1 MSMTPNSTLERL
13 EGYGLA
19 AFAAICWATGGLVA
33 KWLLAPLDPATANW
47 FVPPTGYEFDP
58 VVLAGA
64 RAIGASVILV
74 AYLAL
79 RRPYTLR
86 VKFADLWFLAFFG
99 VFGLAAVH
107 LTYFQTI
114 DHTDVATAIL
124 LQYLAPIIV
133 LIVSVT
139 LLGERFTWAL
149 PAGVALA
156 LLGCALVVGVLAG
169 EGVTIG
175 RAGLMWGLA
184 SAVFFAMYSLL
195 GRHGVKSFGSWTL
208 LAYGF
213 SFAAIFWLVYLGGA
227 SKVIDLILAPFGAV
241 ALLYLVVFATI
252 LPFAAFLKALQLIGA
267 TKTIVTSTIEPVVA
281 GTAAIWL
288 FAESFTGPQ
297 ILGALLV
304 LAAVAVIQLQAG
316 PGAAQEIQ
324 PPGS

>member
-1 MSMTPNSTLERL
+1 MNPDSALGRV

-19 AFAAICWATGGLVA
+19 AFAAISWATGGLVA

-47 FVPPTGYEFDP
+47 LVPPTGYELDP

-64 RAIGASVILV
+64 RAIGASVILI

-79 RRPYTLR
+79 RRPDTLK
-86 VKFADLWFLAFFG
+86 VKFGDLWFLDVFG
-99 VFGLAAVH
+99 VLGLAAVH
-107 LTYFQTI
+107 ITYFQTI

-124 LQYLAPIIV
+124 LQYLAPVIV
-133 LIVSVT
+133 LSVSVT

-169 EGVTIG
+169 EGAAIS
-175 RAGLMWGLA
+175 REGLMWGLA
-184 SAVFFAMYSLL
+184 SAVFFATYSLL
-195 GRHGVKSFGSWTL
+195 GRYAVNSFGSWTL

-213 SFAAIFWLVYLGGA
+213 SFAAIFWLAYLGGA
-227 SKVIDLILAPFGAV
+227 SGVIDLILAPFGAI

-281 GTAAIWL
+281 GAAAIWL
-288 FAESFTGPQ
+288 FAESFTGAQ

-304 LAAVAVIQLQAG
+304 LGAVAVIQLQSD
-316 PGAAQEIQ
+316 PGAVQEIQ